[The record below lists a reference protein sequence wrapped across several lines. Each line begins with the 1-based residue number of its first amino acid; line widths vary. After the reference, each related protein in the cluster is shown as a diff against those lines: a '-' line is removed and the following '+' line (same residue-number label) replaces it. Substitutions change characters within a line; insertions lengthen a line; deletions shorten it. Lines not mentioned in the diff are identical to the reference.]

1 MIRCSSRTFSDYGLK
16 QCSFLGIGIRRR
28 SQYCQKSLKQQTQTK
43 CTIALT
49 HTCSCSHLLNS
60 TARAHTRPRMHFARA
75 RTLTPHTRNHS
86 HKQIKHA
93 QQPTHTNTCT
103 YARPHAKH
111 TQINPYKTHDCTHA
125 HTGTRTHAIAVIWSS
140 FTHHNQD
147 SSENH
152 FRNDFRATF
161 TCGRGV
167 SICCAGGDC
176 VHCKLPFQHRHF
188 AACSSALQ

>member
-1 MIRCSSRTFSDYGLK
+1 MFFSWYWDPPEIAILPKKFETTNTNKMHDCTHAHMQLQSFAELHSSRTH
-16 QCSFLGIGIRRR
+16 Q
-28 SQYCQKSLKQQTQTK
+28 
-43 CTIALT
+43 
-49 HTCSCSHLLNS
+49 
-60 TARAHTRPRMHFARA
+60 RAHTRPRMHFARA

-111 TQINPYKTHDCTHA
+111 TPINPYKMHDCTHA
-125 HTGTRTHAIAVIWSS
+125 HTGTRTHAVAVIWSS